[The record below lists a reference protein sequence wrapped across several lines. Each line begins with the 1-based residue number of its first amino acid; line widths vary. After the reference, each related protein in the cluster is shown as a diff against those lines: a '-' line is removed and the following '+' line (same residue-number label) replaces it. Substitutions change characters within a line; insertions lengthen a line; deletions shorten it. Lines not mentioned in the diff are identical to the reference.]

1 MSAPDA
7 NARLGFDAEWS
18 RVELLACCASDRR
31 HGKPLDDD
39 TLTRL
44 GALCDLVSRARG
56 TDGPWQRIV
65 SLPLDALAYDVL
77 ACILAPEVEPRIGW
91 LYQELQ
97 PGTHQPY
104 ATRALLQELLSI
116 PAVQLRALG
125 NVLAEDAPLRRLG
138 LIEGDDASPFAALR
152 PARGVAAKLLD
163 FPVPTSPP
171 AGATRVTLHVAW
183 DDLVLP
189 GDRITMLREYVSWIR
204 HRDVVIDQWQGRPT
218 GGPVALFC
226 GPSGTGKT
234 LAASV
239 IASELGWPL
248 YRVDLGSLVSKYI
261 GETEKNLNLLFTEV
275 HRREAVLQ
283 FDEADSLFGKR
294 GEIREARD
302 RYANL
307 EVSHLLAR
315 IEQHDG
321 PCILTTNLRGNL
333 DPAFARRFQIVIDFP
348 RPDLAARERLWRL
361 HLPPKAPLDPELDL
375 ETIAGAVHLTG
386 GGIRNA
392 AMHAAFLAADG
403 DGVIGMPQLSLA
415 IWRELGKDGRSLS
428 AADLGPLARFVPGSA
443 LC

>member
-1 MSAPDA
+1 MSSASE
-7 NARLGFDAEWS
+7 ARLAFDAEWS
-18 RVELLACCASDRR
+18 RVELLACCAADRR
-31 HGKPLDDD
+31 RGKPLDDD

-44 GALCDLVSRARG
+44 GQLCSTVAQARSG
-56 TDGPWQRIV
+56 DTPWRRLAPQ
-65 SLPLDALAYDVL
+65 PLEPLAYDVL

-91 LYQELQ
+91 LYHELQ
-97 PGTHQPY
+97 PGGQQPY
-104 ATRALLQELLSI
+104 ASRALLQELLSI
-116 PAVQLRALG
+116 SAVDLQALAK
-125 NVLAEDAPLRRLG
+125 VLAEDGVLRRLG
-138 LIEGDDASPFAALR
+138 LIDGDEASPFAVLR
-152 PARGVAAKLLD
+152 PARGVAARLLD
-163 FPVPTSPP
+163 LPESVATPP
-171 AGATRVTLHVAW
+171 GATRVALEASW
-183 DDLVLP
+183 NDLVLP
-189 GDRITMLREYVSWIR
+189 ADRVTMLREYVSWIR
-204 HRDVVIDQWQGRPT
+204 HRDVVIERWQGRST
-218 GGPVALFC
+218 GGPIALFS

-248 YRVDLGSLVSKYI
+248 FRVDLGSLVSKYI
-261 GETEKNLNLLFTEV
+261 GETEKNLNQLFSEV
-275 HRREAVLQ
+275 HRRRAVLQ

-315 IEQHDG
+315 IEQHEG

-333 DPAFARRFQIVIDFP
+333 DPAFARRFQLVIDFP
-348 RPDLAARERLWRL
+348 RPDLTARTRLWHL
-361 HLPPKAPLDPELDL
+361 HLPPKAPLAPALDID
-375 ETIAGAVHLTG
+375 TIASAVHLTG

-403 DGVIGMPQLSLA
+403 SGVIGMPQISLA

-428 AADLGPLARFVPGSA
+428 RSDLGPLAQFVPEEA